1 MKTFKRWLYLT
12 HRWLGIGLCLFLAM
26 WFFSGVVMMYVG
38 YPKLTEHERLSH
50 LPSIA
55 PNAMLSP
62 AQAFARAGE
71 AGPLRELSLSA
82 GRAGRPMY
90 QAWFEDG
97 RRIQVDARDG
107 SVPARADA
115 AVALSSARVFA
126 GPTVALRHEGMV
138 DEDAFTHSRAL
149 DRHRPLHRIALADEA
164 HTRLYVSSVTGEV
177 VRDASR
183 LERGWNYLGA
193 WIHWLYPF
201 RGTVLDTQWANI
213 VNVLTI
219 LGLVLTLTG
228 TVVGVLRWRFTRP
241 YRSGS
246 RTPYPGALMRWH
258 HISGLLFAVITLTW
272 LFSGLMSMGPWGF
285 LRDPGPTQHLARM
298 HGPALQVQALTATP
312 AALLEQGSAF
322 VHGSDGI
329 GREAGLGRKDSAV
342 NAHVPLEAY
351 GKDVRELRWARRLNQ
366 DVVLLVQASGALRM
380 IRSHD
385 GAALSFSDLDVT
397 TAAARLF
404 DAPLL
409 RTERLDHYDLY
420 YYDRAPHTMLGG
432 RGKPLPVIRAVYG
445 DPGETWVHIDAR
457 TAQVLGRT
465 DVNGRLRRWLF
476 QMLHSWDWL
485 PLLQRRPLWD
495 VVMVALSLGGLA
507 LSATGVVIGVR
518 RLRERA
524 RRGWRNVSDRPG

>member
-38 YPKLTEHERLSH
+38 YPKLTEQERLSH

-55 PNAMLSP
+55 PDALLSP

-71 AGPLRELSLSA
+71 AGPLRELALTAS
-82 GRAGRPMY
+82 RAGRPTY
-90 QAWFEDG
+90 QAWFEEG
-97 RRIQVDARDG
+97 RRVQVDALDG

-126 GPTVALRHEGMV
+126 GPTLALRHEGMV

-164 HTRLYVSSVTGEV
+164 HTWLYVSSATGEV

-201 RGTVLDTQWANI
+201 RGTVLDAQWANI
-213 VNVLTI
+213 VNVLSL
-219 LGLVLTLTG
+219 LGLVLTVTG

-246 RTPYPGALMRWH
+246 RTPYPGAMMRWH
-258 HISGLLFAVITLTW
+258 HISGLLFAVMTLTW

-285 LRDPGPTQHLARM
+285 LRDPGPPQHLARM
-298 HGPALQVQALTATP
+298 HGPAVQVQDLIATP
-312 AALLEQGSAF
+312 AALLQEKSAVTSAPDAIGRQGGIG
-322 VHGSDGI
+322 GSDPFVKVDAPI
-329 GREAGLGRKDSAV
+329 EAHS
-342 NAHVPLEAY
+342 
-351 GKDVRELRWARRLNQ
+351 KDVRELRWAKRLNQ
-366 DVVLLVQASGALRM
+366 IVVTLVQAGGAQQL
-380 IRSHD
+380 IRHD
-385 GAALSFSDLDVT
+385 DGGTLLFNEPEIM
-397 TAAARLF
+397 TASAQLF

-409 RTERLDHYDLY
+409 RTERLDSYDLY
-420 YYDRAPHTMLGG
+420 YYDRATHTMMGG
-432 RGKPLPVIRAVYG
+432 RSKPLPVIRAVYG
-445 DPGETWVHIDAR
+445 DARQTWVHIDAR
-457 TAQVLGRT
+457 TAQVLDRT
-465 DVNGRLRRWLF
+465 DANGRLRRWLF

-495 VVMVALSLGGLA
+495 VLVVALSLGGVI
-507 LSATGVVIGVR
+507 LSLSGVVIAAR
-518 RLRERA
+518 RLSR
-524 RRGWRNVSDRPG
+524 